1 MIAPGGTPDRAPQRE
16 VVVHPDGDVLAAAVA
31 SRIITALVDAQ
42 AARGSASI
50 VLTGGGT
57 GTKILEQLRTSP
69 ARGAV
74 DWRRLDVFW
83 GDERFLPAGDPER
96 NETQARV
103 ALLDHVD
110 VDPARVFVMAPS
122 DGPRGGDPDAAAADY
137 ARVLADRSGG
147 RGSSSGVPR
156 FDVLLLGVG
165 PEGHVASIFPGS
177 PAVHAHERT
186 VVAVRDCPKPPP
198 TRTSLTLPAI
208 REAAQVWLCV
218 SGQEKA
224 DAVAGALGGAA
235 EVDLPAAGAVGRD
248 RTLWVLDRA
257 AGSALTGDAADRS

>member
-1 MIAPGGTPDRAPQRE
+1 M
-16 VVVHPDGDVLAAAVA
+16 HPDGDVLAADVA

-96 NETQARV
+96 NETQARA

-110 VDPARVFVMAPS
+110 VDPTRVFVMAPS
-122 DGPRGGDPDAAAADY
+122 DGPRGDDPDAAAADY
-137 ARVLADRSGG
+137 ARALADRSSGG
-147 RGSSSGVPR
+147 GGGGSGVPR

-165 PEGHVASIFPGS
+165 PEGHVASIFPDS
-177 PAVHAHERT
+177 PAVHAHEHT

-198 TRTSLTLPAI
+198 VRVSLTLPAI
-208 REAAQVWLCV
+208 RQAAQVWLCV
-218 SGQEKA
+218 SGEGKA
-224 DAVAGALGGAA
+224 QAVRSGVTGTA
-235 EVDLPAAGAVGRD
+235 EVDLPAAGALGRE
-248 RTLWVLDRA
+248 RTVWVLDRA
-257 AGSALTGDAADRS
+257 AASALPAELLPRR